1 MATDT
6 IIGNYRVEER
16 IGRGGMGV
24 VYRGRHLKL
33 PREVAIKSISAT
45 SQRDLR
51 RLRSRFEKEAFI
63 QSQLDHPGIVKIYD
77 YIVASDTYYIVME
90 FVEGR
95 SLAQLLERE
104 ACPLPVERALD
115 LFEQVLEAIA
125 YAQQFVYQDQDGS
138 SHEGLIHRDL
148 KPANMLITPDDRV
161 KITDFGIVKLAGT
174 EKTNT
179 GANYGSPEYVSPEQ
193 AEGAMVDPRS
203 DIYSLGIILYEMLT
217 GAPPFH
223 DQGGRLSQLEIV
235 RAHIHQP
242 PQPPSQLNQQITP
255 QLEAVI
261 LRAIEKRREHR
272 FASAAEFL
280 SALRSARGRE
290 AGKLVEDDNA
300 TRPPTRAETG
310 TREVVAPTVPEVARE
325 SYSTQPVKV
334 SICPACGLAA
344 DAGEARCRR
353 CGQALSGAS
362 ATVKLTRVEADEWRR
377 QRSFGAILGAAAAL
391 VALVGILIYLASRGG
406 DVPVEK
412 PVAQPSATPVPES
425 MLAEVKVAHVAV
437 DSSYDGYN
445 PAPLTDDEWDVRR
458 IGAMKYNEGNWASDE
473 TPVPHWVEL
482 TFEKPVQLAAVYVY
496 WGFDRNRFVPSRRV
510 ELQVAEGS
518 EWRTVSTMEPDKDYD
533 RTAFDFAPVRAAR
546 ARIFQPAR
554 QGPPNRPFIMWV
566 REVKVFGVAEE
577 NSK

>member
-24 VYRGRHLKL
+24 VYRGHHLKL
-33 PREVAIKSISAT
+33 PREVAIKSISAA

-77 YIVASDTYYIVME
+77 YIVAADTYYIVME

-95 SLAQLLERE
+95 SLAQLLERDV
-104 ACPLPVERALD
+104 CPLPLGRALD
-115 LFEQVLEAIA
+115 LFEQVLEAMA

-138 SHEGLIHRDL
+138 SHRGLIHRDL
-148 KPANMLITPDDRV
+148 KPANMLITSDDRV

-193 AEGAMVDPRS
+193 AEGAHVDPRS
-203 DIYSLGIILYEMLT
+203 DIYSLGVILYEMLT

-223 DQGGRLSQLEIV
+223 DQGGRLSQLDIV

-242 PQPPSQLNQQITP
+242 PRPPSELNQQVTP
-255 QLEAVI
+255 ELETVI
-261 LRAIEKRREHR
+261 LRALEKRRENR

-280 SALRSARGRE
+280 AAVRRARGRE
-290 AGKLVEDDNA
+290 AAGPVEGDADA
-300 TRPPTRAETG
+300 RTARPSTG
-310 TREVVAPTVPEVARE
+310 TQEVVAPTVPEVVRE
-325 SYSTQPVKV
+325 SYSTQPVKALA
-334 SICPACGLAA
+334 CPACGHAA
-344 DAGEARCRR
+344 EATDTRCRR
-353 CGQALSGAS
+353 CGHDLGGAS
-362 ATVKLTRVEADEWRR
+362 ATVNLTRVEAREWRR
-377 QRSFGAILGAAAAL
+377 SRSFGAILGGAAAL
-391 VALVGILIYLASRGG
+391 VALVGIIIYVASRGG
-406 DVPVEK
+406 ESVEK
-412 PVAQPSATPVPES
+412 PEAQPAATPTPVPLS
-425 MLAEVKVAHVAV
+425 ALVEVKAARVAV

-445 PAPLTDDEWDVRR
+445 PGPLTDGELDVRR

-473 TPVPHWVEL
+473 TPVEHWVEL
-482 TFEKPVQLAAVYVY
+482 NFEEPVHLGSVYVY
-496 WGFDRNRFVPSRRV
+496 WGFDRARFKPSRRV
-510 ELQVAEGS
+510 DLQIEENGG
-518 EWRTVSTMEPDKDYD
+518 WRTISTMEPVKDYD
-533 RTAFDFAPVRAAR
+533 RTAFEFAPVRAAR
-546 ARIFQPAR
+546 ARILQPAR
-554 QGPPNRPFIMWV
+554 QGPPGRPFIMWL

-577 NSK
+577 NLK

>member
-1 MATDT
+1 
-6 IIGNYRVEER
+6 
-16 IGRGGMGV
+16 MGV

-51 RLRSRFEKEAFI
+51 RLRTRFEKEAFI

-90 FVEGR
+90 LVEGR

-104 ACPLPVERALD
+104 VCPLPVERALD

-138 SHEGLIHRDL
+138 SHQGLIHRDL
-148 KPANMLITPDDRV
+148 KPANMLITEDDRI

-193 AEGAMVDPRS
+193 AEGALLDPRS

-217 GAPPFH
+217 GMPPFH

-235 RAHIHQP
+235 RAHIRQP
-242 PQPPSQLNQQITP
+242 PPPPSQLNQQVTP
-255 QLEAVI
+255 EIEAVI
-261 LRAIEKRREHR
+261 LRAIEKRREDR

-280 SALRSARGRE
+280 RAVRRARGRE
-290 AGKLVEDDNA
+290 AGEPVEEGREA
-300 TRPPTRAETG
+300 RHPARAETG
-310 TREVVAPTVPEVARE
+310 TREVFAPTVPEVVRE

-334 SICPACGLAA
+334 LVCPACGAA
-344 DAGEARCRR
+344 AEATDTRCRR
-353 CGQALSGAS
+353 CGQGLGGAS
-362 ATVKLTRVEADEWRR
+362 ATVKLTRAEAQEWRR

-391 VALVGILIYLASRGG
+391 VALVGILIFLASRGG
-406 DVPVEK
+406 EPVEK
-412 PVAQPSATPVPES
+412 PVAQSSPTPVPEAG
-425 MLAEVKVAHVAV
+425 LVEVKTARVAV

-445 PAPLTDDEWDVRR
+445 AAPLTDGEWDVRR
-458 IGAMKYNEGNWASDE
+458 IGAMRYNEGNWASDE

-482 TFEKPVQLAAVYVY
+482 TFERPVQLAAVYVY
-496 WGFDRNRFVPSRRV
+496 WGFDRARFLPSRRV
-510 ELQVAEGS
+510 ELQVAEGGG

-533 RTAFDFAPVRAAR
+533 RTAFDFAPVRAER

-577 NSK
+577 NLN